1 MESQSI
7 DSSRIIYQIAR
18 LGWITAFSGNRNLL
32 KTPSRQLAGG
42 TCHHRGH
49 MKIAELLGAW
59 VRILAGNRPS
69 LSIEITREC
78 PLRCP
83 GCYAY
88 EDNHLGSGVTLRQL
102 SDHKGEQ
109 LVRGVLDLVDRFRP
123 MHLSIVGGDPLVRCR
138 ELEILLPKLVDRG
151 VFVQLVTSAFRPIPT
166 AWSALPRFNLVVSI
180 DGLPAE
186 HDARRAPATY
196 GRILKNIQGCRIIVH
211 CTITGQMMKPPG
223 YLERFLAFWS
233 DRPETQKIWF
243 SLFTPQR
250 FDSRPEILTAE
261 ERRRAVRELLAL
273 RKCFPKLG
281 MGPRTIRELARPP
294 RSPEECIF
302 AKTTHTISADLHTP
316 ITPCQFG
323 GDPDCSQCGCLASAG
338 LTAVGRYRL
347 AGLMRV
353 ETLFNLSARIGA
365 LRSRRRRS
373 PNDLAPVAELR
384 VLQ

>member
-1 MESQSI
+1 
-7 DSSRIIYQIAR
+7 
-18 LGWITAFSGNRNLL
+18 
-32 KTPSRQLAGG
+32 
-42 TCHHRGH
+42 

-59 VRILAGNRPS
+59 GRILAGNRPS

-151 VFVQLVTSAFRPIPT
+151 VFVQLVTSAFRPIPA
-166 AWSALPRFNLVVSI
+166 AWSTLPRFNLVVSI

-196 GRILKNIQGCRIIVH
+196 DRILKNIQGSRIIVH

-261 ERRRAVRELLAL
+261 ERRRAVCELLAL
-273 RKCFPKLG
+273 RQCFPKLG

-302 AKTTHTISADLHTP
+302 AKTTHTISADLRTP